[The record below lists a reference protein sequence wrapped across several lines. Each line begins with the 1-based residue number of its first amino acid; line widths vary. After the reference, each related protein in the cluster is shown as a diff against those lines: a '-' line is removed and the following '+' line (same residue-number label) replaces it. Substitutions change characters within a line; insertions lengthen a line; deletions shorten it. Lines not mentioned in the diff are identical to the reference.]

1 VGRIQPVLAGV
12 VTALVGFASS
22 FTVVLAGLRAAGAD
36 AGQAASGLLALCV
49 ASGLAAAW
57 LGLRYRLPMSVAW
70 STPGAALL
78 VATGPVPG
86 GWPAAVGAFL
96 VSGLLIVAAGLVP
109 PLGRAVAAIPK
120 PVAGAML
127 AGVLLPL
134 CTAPVRALVE
144 VPWLAGPV
152 VVAWLVLHRFA
163 RPWAVPGALVVAV
176 AAIASTSTGAGL
188 DGVGLRPVF
197 ELTPPAWNVPVL
209 IGLAL
214 PLFLVTM
221 AAQNVPGMA
230 VLVGYGYRPPFTAA
244 LRATG
249 VAGLLA
255 APAGGHAV
263 NLAAITAAL
272 AAGPDAHPD
281 PDRRWIAS
289 VTAGA
294 GLALL
299 GLGAGV
305 ATALVAVAPP
315 VLIEAVA
322 GLALIGALATALT
335 SAVSEPDGREA
346 AVVTFV
352 VTASGVTLLGVGGAF
367 WGLVAGCLML
377 LLFRRRRPAPEPA
390 SEPASEPA
398 PEPTPEPAAESE
410 LAPERSVG
418 SERAAG
424 SEPDAGPSARPPVST
439 RY

>member
-1 VGRIQPVLAGV
+1 MAGRSQPVLAGV

-22 FTVVLAGLRAAGAD
+22 FTVVLAGLRAAGASD
-36 AGQAASGLLALCV
+36 AQAASGLLALCV
-49 ASGLAAAW
+49 ACGLAAAW
-57 LGLRYRLPMSVAW
+57 LGWRHRIPMSVAW

-78 VATGPVPG
+78 VATGPPTG
-86 GWPAAVGAFL
+86 GWPVAVGAFL
-96 VSGLLIVAAGLVP
+96 VSGALIVAAGLFP

-144 VPWLAGPV
+144 LPRVAGPV
-152 VVAWLVLHRFA
+152 VVGWLLLHRFA
-163 RPWAVPGALVVAV
+163 RRWAVPGALLVAVVA
-176 AAIASTSTGAGL
+176 IALTAPPTGLGGAT
-188 DGVGLRPVF
+188 
-197 ELTPPAWNVPVL
+197 LTPSVALTTPAWNASALV
-209 IGLAL
+209 GLAL

-230 VLVGYGYRPPFTAA
+230 VLVGYGYRPPFGAA

-249 VAGLLA
+249 LASLLA

-281 PDRRWIAS
+281 PERRWVAS
-289 VTAGA
+289 VTAGV

-315 VLIEAVA
+315 ILIEAVA
-322 GLALIGALATALT
+322 GLALLGALATALAA
-335 SAVSEPDGREA
+335 AVTDPATREA

-352 VTASGVTLLGVGGAF
+352 VTASGVTLIGVGGAF
-367 WGLVAGCLML
+367 WGLVAGCAML
-377 LLFRRRRPAPEPA
+377 LLFHHRRPAR
-390 SEPASEPA
+390 
-398 PEPTPEPAAESE
+398 PAAPDQPAQPA
-410 LAPERSVG
+410 APGQPAARARST
-418 SERAAG
+418 
-424 SEPDAGPSARPPVST
+424 PV
-439 RY
+439 